1 MEEHL
6 HPPIGRLTNNT
17 TLGSSQCSWEENES
31 SALISGITS
40 PPHAQAVHDSTNFCK
55 QGAPTRGV
63 PPTMKLTACKHG
75 CNDEREMGPKT
86 PTDQDPRIY
95 QESSSV
101 EHLPC
106 TDERRGISHAPQY
119 EVPTQMQHMYT

>member
-55 QGAPTRGV
+55 QGAPARGV
-63 PPTMKLTACKHG
+63 PPTMKLCESAAVPIAKHGLQHG

-106 TDERRGISHAPQY
+106 TD
-119 EVPTQMQHMYT
+119 